1 MSQAVQTKCEAQLGA
16 VRFAPA
22 LRGTLARPSSL
33 AAFYHT
39 PSMCGFFFFFQC
51 LPVYFQVSNV
61 YSPQVLKNLN
71 VRRARKK
78 VTKH

>member
-1 MSQAVQTKCEAQLGA
+1 MEVRTSQAVQTKCEAQLGA

-39 PSMCGFFFFFQC
+39 PSMCGFFFFFSVPSC
-51 LPVYFQVSNV
+51 LFSGFKCLFASSIEEP
-61 YSPQVLKNLN
+61 
-71 VRRARKK
+71 
-78 VTKH
+78 

>member
-39 PSMCGFFFFFQC
+39 PSMCGVFFFFSAFLFIFRFQM
-51 LPVYFQVSNV
+51 FIR
-61 YSPQVLKNLN
+61 LKY
-71 VRRARKK
+71 
-78 VTKH
+78 

>member
-1 MSQAVQTKCEAQLGA
+1 MQTKCEAQLGA

-39 PSMCGFFFFFQC
+39 PSMCGVFFFFQC